1 MTLKNKRTKSKGDN
15 KMKEKV
21 VLAYSGGLDTSII
34 ITWLKENYDVEVIA
48 ACINVGQEDDM
59 KEIEKKAL
67 KAGVEKIYI
76 ENVTAEFIEDYVFKG
91 VKANALYEGKYLL
104 GTSFARP
111 LIAKK
116 LVEIAHKEGAKYIC
130 HGCTGKGND
139 QVRFEVGIA
148 AIDPSIKII
157 APWRIWDIK
166 SREDA
171 IDYAN
176 AKGIEISVT
185 KEKIYSRDQNLWHIS
200 HEGGD
205 IEDLRNEHKQDMYL
219 MVTAP
224 EKAKDEPTY
233 VEIYFEK
240 GIAKK
245 VDGIELNP
253 MDIVTVLNKVGGENG
268 IGIVDLVENR
278 LVGMKSRGIYETP
291 GGTVLYAAHKE
302 LEEITLDKDT
312 LHFKYLVAQKYGQL
326 VYDGLWFTT
335 MREALDVF
343 VDKTQETVTGTVK
356 LKLYKGNIMV
366 AGKESPYALY
376 DEAIS
381 SFGASN
387 LYNHKDAEGFINLF
401 SLPSKIK
408 AYKNL
413 SNY

>member
-1 MTLKNKRTKSKGDN
+1 
-15 KMKEKV
+15 MKEKV

-34 ITWLKENYDVEVIA
+34 IAWLKENYDMDVIA

-59 KEIEKKAL
+59 KAIEKKAL
-67 KAGVEKIYI
+67 SSGAAKIYI
-76 ENVTAEFIEDYVFKG
+76 ENVTAEFIKDYVFKG
-91 VKANALYEGKYLL
+91 VKANAEYEGKYLL
-104 GTSFARP
+104 GTAFARP
-111 LIAKK
+111 LISKK

-139 QVRFEVGIA
+139 QVRFEVAIA

-176 AKGIEISVT
+176 ARGIEITVT
-185 KEKIYSRDQNLWHIS
+185 KEKIYSVDQNLWHAS

-205 IEDLRNEHKQDMYL
+205 IEDFKNDHKRDMYL
-219 MVTAP
+219 MVTPP
-224 EKAKDEPTY
+224 EKAPDEPTF

-240 GIAKK
+240 GIATK
-245 VDGIELNP
+245 VDGIELEP
-253 MDIVTVLNKVGGENG
+253 IDIVSVLNKIGGENG

-302 LEEITLDKDT
+302 LEEITIDKDT
-312 LHFKYLVAQKYGQL
+312 LHFKYSISQKYGEL

-335 MREALDVF
+335 MREALDAF
-343 VDKTQETVTGTVK
+343 VDKTQETVTGSVT
-356 LKLYKGNIMV
+356 LRLYKGNIMV
-366 AGKESPYALY
+366 SSKESPNALY
-376 DEAIS
+376 DESIS
-381 SFGASN
+381 SFGASV
-387 LYNHKDAEGFINLF
+387 LYDHKDAEGFINLF

-408 AYKNL
+408 AYKKLN
-413 SNY
+413 NFQ

>member
-1 MTLKNKRTKSKGDN
+1 MEKII
-15 KMKEKV
+15 KEKV

-34 ITWLKENYDVEVIA
+34 IAWLKENYDMDVIA

-59 KEIEKKAL
+59 KAIEKKAL
-67 KAGVEKIYI
+67 SSGAEKIYI
-76 ENVTAEFIEDYVFKG
+76 ENVTAEFIKDYVFKG
-91 VKANALYEGKYLL
+91 VKANATYEGKYLL
-104 GTSFARP
+104 GTAYARP

-176 AKGIEISVT
+176 ARGIQTSVT
-185 KEKIYSRDQNLWHIS
+185 KEKIYSVDQNLWHAS

-205 IEDLRNEHKQDMYL
+205 IEDFKNDHKREMYL
-219 MVTAP
+219 MVTPP
-224 EKAKDEPTY
+224 EKAPDEATY

-245 VDGIELNP
+245 VDGITLEP
-253 MDIVTVLNKVGGENG
+253 IDIVTILNKIGGENG

-312 LHFKYLVAQKYGQL
+312 LHFKYTISQKYGEL

-335 MREALDVF
+335 MREALDAF
-343 VDKTQETVTGTVK
+343 VDKTQETVTGSVT

-366 AGKESPYALY
+366 ASKESPNALY
-376 DEAIS
+376 DESIS
-381 SFGASN
+381 SFGSSV
-387 LYNHKDAEGFINLF
+387 LYDHKDAEGFINLF

-408 AYKNL
+408 AYKKLN
-413 SNY
+413 NF

>member
-1 MTLKNKRTKSKGDN
+1 
-15 KMKEKV
+15 MKEKV
-21 VLAYSGGLDTSII
+21 ILAYSGGLDTSII
-34 ITWLKENYDVEVIA
+34 IAWLKENYDMDVVA

-59 KEIEKKAL
+59 KAIEKKAL
-67 KAGVEKIYI
+67 SSGAQKIYI
-76 ENVTAEFIEDYVFKG
+76 ENVTAEFIKDYVFKG
-91 VKANALYEGKYLL
+91 VKANAAYEGTYLL
-104 GTSFARP
+104 GTAFARP

-148 AIDPSIKII
+148 AIDPSIKVI

-176 AKGIEISVT
+176 ARGIEISVT
-185 KEKIYSRDQNLWHIS
+185 KEKIYSVDQNLWHAS

-205 IEDLRNEHKQDMYL
+205 IEELNNEHKRDMYL
-219 MVTAP
+219 MVTPP
-224 EKAKDEPTY
+224 ERAKDEPTY

-240 GIAKK
+240 GIATKI
-245 VDGIELNP
+245 DGIELEP
-253 MDIVTVLNKVGGENG
+253 IDIVSTLNKIGGENG
-268 IGIVDLVENR
+268 IGVIDIVENR

-312 LHFKYLVAQKYGQL
+312 LHFKYLVSQKYGEL
-326 VYDGLWFTT
+326 VYNGLWFSA
-335 MREALDVF
+335 MREALDAF

-356 LKLYKGNIMV
+356 LKRYKGNIMS
-366 AGKESPYALY
+366 AGKESPNALY
-376 DEAIS
+376 DAGIS
-381 SFGASN
+381 SFGASD
-387 LYNHKDAEGFINLF
+387 LYDHKDAEGFINLF

-413 SNY
+413 NKI

>member
-1 MTLKNKRTKSKGDN
+1 MKGDK

-34 ITWLKENYDVEVIA
+34 TTWLKENYDVDVIA

-67 KAGVEKIYI
+67 KSGVEKIYI
-76 ENVTAEFIEDYVFKG
+76 ENVTAEFIKDYVFKG
-91 VKANALYEGKYLL
+91 VKANAIYEGKYLL

-148 AIDPSIKII
+148 AIDPTIKII

-171 IDYAN
+171 IDYAS

-205 IEDLRNEHKQDMYL
+205 IEDLNNEHKQDMYL
-219 MVTAP
+219 MTTPP
-224 EKAKDEPTY
+224 EKAKDEATY

-245 VDGIELNP
+245 VDGIELEP
-253 MDIVTVLNKVGGENG
+253 IDIVTVLNKIGGENG
-268 IGIVDLVENR
+268 IGVIDLVENR

-312 LHFKYLVAQKYGQL
+312 LHFKYSVSQKYGQL

-335 MREALDVF
+335 MREALDAF

-376 DEAIS
+376 DEGIS
-381 SFGASN
+381 SFGASD
-387 LYNHKDAEGFINLF
+387 LYDHKDAEGFINLF

-413 SNY
+413 NNY